1 MHENTT
7 HDAAPAR
14 QAGSSAALA
23 GASGGARTG
32 DARELARA
40 TRQRFEELQRARQ
53 PFDSIWEE
61 VAEHMGPA
69 YAGFCGEPAH
79 PRRRRE
85 DLVDATARRAANI
98 FAAGMLAGVSSPS
111 QRWFALG
118 LEDGD
123 LAASPPVR
131 AWLQDV
137 EDRFYAA
144 LERCGYYPQQVLGY
158 HQSGLFGWQCLFV
171 DEDPAVP
178 DTGIRFRALPLHEVY
193 IDENHLGEVDTVVR
207 RFRLT
212 PRQAAARWGEERL
225 SPALRRNLGRR
236 RGENQP
242 VDFLHA
248 VTPTRPEGDPSARR
262 RKLAYRSVYMELAGG
277 HVLSVGGYA
286 ELPYVVA
293 RAHRLPGTAYSY
305 SPGTEALADA
315 KMINE
320 MKRLILEAGQLAVAP
335 PYLVPDDGF
344 VGRFSFEPRAMN
356 YYRRAEGNSLADF
369 GPLSVGGDP
378 RFSLEM
384 LAATKQDINEA
395 FFVDLFMAVSQR
407 VRSGGTPTALEVAE
421 LTSERMFLLGPLLV
435 NQQRENFQRLFDRL
449 FRLMT
454 RRGELPP
461 APPEMAGH
469 GLRVDYVSPL
479 MLAQREAQARS
490 VLRTYAE
497 IAPIVAVAPQ
507 VLDLFRHDENVR
519 RVMEQRGFPQTGVR
533 APAEVQALRQ
543 ARELAALAGNLA
555 GSLGAAGIGGAIPAG
570 RAVPG
575 PEGGL
580 PQGGLAAGEVG

>member
-1 MHENTT
+1 MQQHTT
-7 HDAAPAR
+7 HDAAPTAR
-14 QAGSSAALA
+14 QAGPGPGAAHA
-23 GASGGARTG
+23 A
-32 DARELARA
+32 DARELART
-40 TRQRFEELQRARQ
+40 TRQHFEALQRARQ

-69 YAGFCGEPAH
+69 YAGFTSEPGH

-85 DLVDATARRAANI
+85 DLVDSTARRAANI

-118 LEDGD
+118 LEARELMD
-123 LAASPPVR
+123 LPGAR
-131 AWLQDV
+131 AWLQEV
-137 EDRFYAA
+137 EDRFYAT
-144 LERCGYYPQQVLGY
+144 LERCGYYPQQALGY
-158 HQSGLFGWQCLFV
+158 HQAGLFGWQCLFV

-178 DTGIRFRALPLHEVY
+178 DAGIRFRALPLHEVY
-193 IDENHLGEVDTVVR
+193 IDENHQGEVDTVMR

-212 PRQAAARWGEERL
+212 ARQAAERFGAERL
-225 SPALRRNLGRR
+225 SGALRRALGQRR
-236 RGENQP
+236 AEDRE
-242 VDFLHA
+242 VEFLHA
-248 VTPTRPEGDPSARR
+248 VTPAPRQGRCAGARQG
-262 RKLAYRSVYMELAGG
+262 LAYRSVYMELAGG

-286 ELPYVVA
+286 ELPYVVT

-369 GPLSVGGDP
+369 GPLGVGGDP
-378 RFSLEM
+378 RFSFDL
-384 LAATKQDINEA
+384 LAATRQDIHEA
-395 FFVDLFMAVSQR
+395 FFVDLFLAVSQR
-407 VRSGGTPTALEVAE
+407 ARTGSTPTALEVAE
-421 LTSERMFLLGPLLV
+421 LTAERMFLLGPLLV
-435 NQQRENFQRLFDRL
+435 NQQRENFQRLFERL
-449 FRLMT
+449 FRLMS

-461 APPEMAGH
+461 APPELAGQ
-469 GLRVDYVSPL
+469 GLRVEYVSPL

-507 VLDLFRHDENVR
+507 VLDLFHHDENVR
-519 RVMEQRGFPQTGVR
+519 RIMEQRGFPQTGVR
-533 APAEVQALRQ
+533 TPDEVAALRQ
-543 ARELAALAGNLA
+543 ARGLAALAGE
-555 GSLGAAGIGGAIPAG
+555 LGAAGLPVAPGGAVGAQ
-570 RAVPG
+570 PG
-575 PEGGL
+575 PVAP
-580 PQGGLAAGEVG
+580 PQAALAPGAGEVG

>member
-1 MHENTT
+1 MHEHDT
-7 HDAAPAR
+7 HHAAPAAR
-14 QAGSSAALA
+14 QAGA
-23 GASGGARTG
+23 GPDAPGARGT

-69 YAGFCGEPAH
+69 YAGFSGEPGH

-85 DLVDATARRAANI
+85 DLVDSTARRAANI
-98 FAAGMLAGVSSPS
+98 FAAGMLAGASSPS

-118 LEDGD
+118 LEDRD
-123 LAASPPVR
+123 LAASPRVR
-131 AWLQDV
+131 AWLQEA
-137 EDRFYAA
+137 EDRLYAA

-178 DTGIRFRALPLHEVY
+178 DAGIRFRALPLHEVY
-193 IDENHLGEVDTVVR
+193 IDENHLGEVDTVLR

-225 SPALRRNLGRR
+225 SPALRRALGPG
-236 RGENQP
+236 RGAGRP
-242 VDFLHA
+242 VEFLHA
-248 VTPTRPEGDPSARR
+248 VTPVRSGGGARR
-262 RKLAYRSVYMELAGG
+262 PGLAWRSVYMELGDG

-384 LAATKQDINEA
+384 LAATRQDINEA
-395 FFVDLFMAVSQR
+395 FFVDLFLAVSQR
-407 VRSGGTPTALEVAE
+407 VRNGGTPTALEVAE
-421 LTSERMFLLGPLLV
+421 LASERMFLLGPLLV

-449 FRLMT
+449 FRLMS

-461 APPEMAGH
+461 APPEAAGH

-479 MLAQREAQARS
+479 MLAQRESQARS

-533 APAEVQALRQ
+533 PAAEVEALRQ
-543 ARELAALAGNLA
+543 GRELEALARG
-555 GSLGAAGIGGAIPAG
+555 LGAAGIPGAGPA
-570 RAVPG
+570 PG
-575 PEGGL
+575 
-580 PQGGLAAGEVG
+580 AGEAG